1 MKIMFDI
8 WIWNRLRAEFTE
20 SQLAQQE
27 TLAEARAMR
36 LEIETLHNDMSNTNE
51 GDVDLS
57 IERDALNSKYNLAM
71 ESLEQVTSERD
82 LLRKQIEVTF
92 DKMKQQARRYT
103 NFPFIMLT
111 ILVQNSFN
119 DV

>member
-1 MKIMFDI
+1 MFDECI
-8 WIWNRLRAEFTE
+8 CSRLRAEVTE

-36 LEIETLHNDMSNTNE
+36 LEIETLHSDMSNTNE

-92 DKMKQQARRYT
+92 DKMKQLARRYT
-103 NFPFIMLT
+103 NFFIHHVNDFDSKF
-111 ILVQNSFN
+111 VQLW
-119 DV
+119 